1 MNKEL
6 ISPQFLNVG
15 LLITIGIHFLVPIH
29 IIVTFPY
36 TVFGLIL
43 IPFGFLLNIWSV
55 RELNRNNTTINFTE
69 TAIKLVISGPYSISR
84 NPIYLSGV
92 ILSLGFAIFL
102 GSLTMF
108 LFPVALLL
116 ILNFIYIPIEETRL
130 QEIFGEK
137 YLIYKKK
144 VRRWI

>member
-15 LLITIGIHFLVPIH
+15 LLITIGIHFIVPIH
-29 IIVTFPY
+29 IIVTFPC

-43 IPFGFLLNIWSV
+43 IPFGFFLNIWSV

-69 TAIKLVISGPYSISR
+69 TTIKLVISGPYSISR

-92 ILSLGFAIFL
+92 ILSLGCASDLKF
-102 GSLTMF
+102 
-108 LFPVALLL
+108 
-116 ILNFIYIPIEETRL
+116 
-130 QEIFGEK
+130 
-137 YLIYKKK
+137 YLYPN
-144 VRRWI
+144 